1 MLHSMGSQRIGHE
14 LASEQQQ
21 QTIKNIL
28 HNYFYIDIL
37 SIKFINSIKLVTSIK
52 WKISLKLKLP

>member
-1 MLHSMGSQRIGHE
+1 MLQSMGSQRIRHE

-21 QTIKNIL
+21 RIKNVL
-28 HNYFYIDIL
+28 HNYFYIDI
-37 SIKFINSIKLVTSIK
+37 SPIKFINSIKLVTYIK